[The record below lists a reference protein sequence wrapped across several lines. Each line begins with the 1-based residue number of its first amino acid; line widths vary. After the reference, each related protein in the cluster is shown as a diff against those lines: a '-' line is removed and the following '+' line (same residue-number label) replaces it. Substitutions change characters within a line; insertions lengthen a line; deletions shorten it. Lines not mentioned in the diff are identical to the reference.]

1 MTKTYILNN
10 CFSIMVVASC
20 PKLFSAPLTILFP
33 QSEFMASEAVLA
45 ASLDKKKVGLVGIYG
60 SKEDMIT
67 FYKASIVSYFLSPF
81 KKDITEA

>member
-1 MTKTYILNN
+1 
-10 CFSIMVVASC
+10 MVVASC
-20 PKLFSAPLTILFP
+20 PKLFSALTILFP
-33 QSEFMASEAVLA
+33 QSEFMASDAALMA

>member
-1 MTKTYILNN
+1 
-10 CFSIMVVASC
+10 
-20 PKLFSAPLTILFP
+20 
-33 QSEFMASEAVLA
+33 MASEAVLA

-81 KKDITEA
+81 KKDIIEAWGNVQQSFLWGGNFDFWVLLPTCQGA